1 MVEND
6 ERSRM
11 IPTSMHSSGSKLS
24 ASPVRNKK
32 QMAFDRNIFR
42 KQEEVMLATNSSIFD
57 EDVEAEAVA
66 ALNEGTCF
74 KRNQAATS
82 GNVTTLSGTCKSSEL
97 KKVRDVPAL
106 KGHKEG
112 KGRRKRAD
120 RSISPII
127 AAQQVSTHTGTT
139 AITGLVSAINVHQNS
154 NSSNCCCQG
163 RVCKN

>member
-1 MVEND
+1 
-6 ERSRM
+6 M

-32 QMAFDRNIFR
+32 PKVDARNLFG
-42 KQEEVMLATNSSIFD
+42 KQAEAMLATNSSIFD
-57 EDVEAEAVA
+57 EEVEAEAVA

-74 KRNQAATS
+74 KRNQPATS

-97 KKVRDVPAL
+97 KKVRDVAGL
-106 KGHKEG
+106 KGQKES

-120 RSISPII
+120 RSISPIT

-139 AITGLVSAINVHQNS
+139 AITGLASAINVH
-154 NSSNCCCQG
+154 
-163 RVCKN
+163 